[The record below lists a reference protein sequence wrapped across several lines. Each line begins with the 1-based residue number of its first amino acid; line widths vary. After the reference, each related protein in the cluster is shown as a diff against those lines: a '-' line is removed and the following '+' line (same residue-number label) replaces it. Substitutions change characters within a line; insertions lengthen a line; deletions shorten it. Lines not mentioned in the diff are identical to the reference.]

1 MAAQASGRVL
11 RLLPVTDSH
20 CHVRTAASFPE
31 EKPTDDAKKLP
42 FMCHIVRAVVCG
54 THPDVDW
61 DTVAASVAV
70 AHSSQ
75 LRMSP
80 TLDTTTEPTTSP
92 AVIPGFGIHPWF
104 VPNDPAC
111 TVADSAAAPGG
122 TDAAVGCPHDK
133 KESERSA
140 EELLCLL
147 EAALKR
153 HPSAIVGEIGLD
165 KLRGPS
171 ESAQLPLF
179 VAQLKLA
186 AKYGRPVSVHCVRSF
201 GRLLQTLQEL
211 PAEDTPPAI
220 VLHGFT
226 GSLDFARS
234 AMMIRKRRLTST
246 GGGQLATKKEPLRIF
261 FGVGAST
268 SLRVKDFAKKTLPF
282 LLRERRMLLETDAYH
297 TLLQPP
303 SPQLDSDG
311 VAAQSPAREMRSGEG
326 GTMFTKW
333 TASLTVAAGCELVWN
348 AASCEQLAH
357 LITQVCGCKGDD
369 GDISM
374 VEGLLSESEEAY
386 TKVFIAS
393 TPIPAVAT
401 H

>member
-31 EKPTDDAKKLP
+31 ETPTDDAKKLP

-80 TLDTTTEPTTSP
+80 TFDTTTEPTASP
-92 AVIPGFGIHPWF
+92 TVIPGFGIHPWF

-111 TVADSAAAPGG
+111 MVADSAVAPEG

-133 KESERSA
+133 KEGERSA

-165 KLRGPS
+165 KLRGPP

-201 GRLLQTLQEL
+201 GRMLQTLQEL

-226 GSLDFARS
+226 GSMDFARS
-234 AMMIRKRRLTST
+234 AMMIRKRRPTST
-246 GGGQLATKKEPLRIF
+246 GGGQLATKREPLRIF

-268 SLRVKDFAKKTLPF
+268 SLRVKDFAEKTLPF

-297 TLLQPP
+297 TLLLPP
-303 SPQLDSDG
+303 PPQRDSYG

-326 GTMFTKW
+326 GTMSTKW
-333 TASLTVAAGCELVWN
+333 TASLTAAAGCELVWN

-357 LITQVCGCKGDD
+357 LITQVCGYNGGD

-401 H
+401 Q